1 MFIFAVGNGLQAH
14 ADGSFH
20 VTNQLDINPLET
32 ILSLL
37 YVFINQLI
45 FLSFMKKFFVL
56 LIAAVVAFGASAG
69 VNNKIAKDV
78 KVNVKELKAMD
89 RQSMMFKKGDA
100 KVMPSI
106 QLNAFESFITKSNHA
121 LKDGDTY
128 VWDFEDEAQM
138 NDWVVLDEDGDG
150 YNWEYIND
158 ASMKTHSGTGLVS
171 SASYDNPT
179 YTALYPDNWL
189 VSPWL
194 PLHGKLG
201 FYACGQDASYAS
213 EVFGVYIYTSANS
226 EWVQIGQDIT
236 VTGTMKAYAFD
247 LSEYEGLEGSIAIV
261 HHNVTDMFRL
271 NVDDIT
277 IGEFEAEPE
286 PETPTVITEIPEGC
300 QVYTYYRNSAT
311 IYSGWFGIS
320 ATITDGKLS
329 VQVAGNAVVNILT
342 DGEPANYRHEG
353 AATTL
358 TFTPR
363 KGEHIRGV
371 KVYNVATIPARNE
384 AGYYVV
390 SANDGAALMLLLE
403 MAQDGD
409 KIFLLNGTYDLG
421 HMTLTPINAQIS
433 LIGQSMDGVLIQN
446 HPLTSGM
453 NNAETLVLKADNI
466 YMQDLSIRCDVSY
479 PTSIAHGVGIAVQ
492 VQGDKS
498 IFKHVSL
505 QGNQDTYYSNGS
517 ATQRGWFGDGRI
529 EGTVDYICGG
539 GDIWFENVLL
549 YNNDRKN
556 DDVIIAPA
564 TESATQYGYVF
575 NRCMI
580 DGVTGQA
587 GRWHLGRGWK
597 NSPAG
602 TWLNT
607 TCRIAPSKQGYTH
620 MNAGLKVRFHEYN
633 TQRVDGTIF
642 VAHNLDGLGYAAD
655 SDPIYLDG
663 VCVYTYENVVLG
675 ADNWDAAAIAAQV
688 TANPAAIDVDAA
700 YLVEENGAFVAVVK
714 GSELNAHYKGKTI
727 RQANSRGGFGKA
739 VRY

>member
-1 MFIFAVGNGLQAH
+1 MLRRRSIVTIILCALMSVSAWSVTVDDLITIKKSCTITADEYTNNGTNDWIANTLRAENRIFTPTGNTVAQSKGKSTINGQSHLNCLRLKNVQNKLAFRVIDTCTVTFYTEIREERGLILSKQDRTGTSDPYYAKQPVNTPVWTIHLDAAGTYYLSGYGGDFFIAGLSIVLPD
-14 ADGSFH
+14 DGSMPEPPVVRYYDTNGTLLGRDTVEAGSKLTYKYTVAD
-20 VTNQLDINPLET
+20 VTVPAGQ
-32 ILSLL
+32 
-37 YVFINQLI
+37 
-45 FLSFMKKFFVL
+45 
-56 LIAAVVAFGASAG
+56 AFRGWRNG
-69 VNNKIAKDV
+69 DEL
-78 KVNVKELKAMD
+78 KVNE
-89 RQSMMFKKGDA
+89 
-100 KVMPSI
+100 
-106 QLNAFESFITKSNHA
+106 
-121 LKDGDTY
+121 
-128 VWDFEDEAQM
+128 
-138 NDWVVLDEDGDG
+138 
-150 YNWEYIND
+150 
-158 ASMKTHSGTGLVS
+158 GT
-171 SASYDNPT
+171 
-179 YTALYPDNWL
+179 
-189 VSPWL
+189 
-194 PLHGKLG
+194 
-201 FYACGQDASYAS
+201 
-213 EVFGVYIYTSANS
+213 
-226 EWVQIGQDIT
+226 T
-236 VTGTMKAYAFD
+236 VTADISLFAKA
-247 LSEYEGLEGSIAIV
+247 
-261 HHNVTDMFRL
+261 TDIEL
-271 NVDDIT
+271 AN
-277 IGEFEAEPE
+277 IG
-286 PETPTVITEIPEGC
+286 
-300 QVYTYYRNSAT
+300 TYYYYDLAKNSFYPEEHELLT
-311 IYSGWFGIS
+311 VS
-320 ATITDGKLS
+320 DGMIA
-329 VQVAGNAVVNILT
+329 VRVAGNAVVNILT
-342 DGEPANYRHEG
+342 DGQPTTYRHEG

-358 TFTPR
+358 TFTPC

-409 KIFLLNGTYDLG
+409 KIFLPNGTYDLG
-421 HMTLTPINAQIS
+421 HMTLTPINTQIS

-564 TESATQYGYVF
+564 TEPATRYGYVF

-663 VCVYTYENVVLG
+663 VGVYTYENVVLG